1 MELGSEF
8 DLDLSQLTETSD
20 TIFTYLEDFQAIY
33 TDSGRSSLR
42 LLSGLLQGEAILLP
56 DYICGTVADALP
68 EDCRII
74 YYPVNLRF
82 QINMEKL
89 EELLHSHSVRFLYLM
104 HYFGSLQQKNVIA
117 HIAYLKQEYHL
128 TIIEDTTHSL
138 FTAKKTIGDYIV
150 ASLRKWFPIP
160 DGGVLYAEKGHFLSE
175 PPLTKKPASQ
185 KVEAMLLKKLYL
197 TEGFDCNAKY
207 REIFTKEEAAFQ
219 HQTGVYQ
226 MSDIAH
232 FLLAHFP
239 IAPMCHSRQ
248 RNAALLLEGLRGMQ
262 RIRGDCSIQCIRKG
276 SSIQSIEEGYSMQ
289 CRSKKRGMQCKAEGQ
304 NMQCESEILQHSYGI
319 AVNLKPAEVPLALP
333 IYAAQ
338 RDMLRSLLIKRN
350 VYCAVHWPLGHPAA
364 YGDSRWIGEH
374 ILSLPL
380 DQRYQKEDMEY
391 LLDCL
396 AASKKEMEL

>member
-8 DLDLSQLTETSD
+8 DLDLSQLADTSD

-33 TDSGRSSLR
+33 TDSGRNALR
-42 LLSGLLQGEAILLP
+42 LLSGILQGEAILLP
-56 DYICGTVADALP
+56 DYVCGTVADALP

-74 YYPVNLRF
+74 YYPINRQL

-89 EELLHSHSVRFLYLM
+89 EELLQAKSVRFLYLM
-104 HYFGSLQQKNVIA
+104 HYFGALQQKDGIA
-117 HIAYLKQEYHL
+117 HIAYLKQKYHL

-138 FTAKKTIGDYIV
+138 FTAKKTIGDYII

-160 DGGVLYAEKGHFLSE
+160 DGGVLYAEKGRPFPGQPQE
-175 PPLTKKPASQ
+175 KKPASQ

-207 REIFTKEEAAFQ
+207 REIFAKEEAAFQ
-219 HQTGVYQ
+219 NQTGVYQ

-232 FLLAHFP
+232 FLLSHFS
-239 IAPMCHSRQ
+239 IASMCYSRR

-262 RIRGDCSIQCIRKG
+262 CIVEGSGMQCI
-276 SSIQSIEEGYSMQ
+276 SEGYNVQ
-289 CRSKKRGMQCKAEGQ
+289 CRSEA
-304 NMQCESEILQHSYGI
+304 LQHGYGI
-319 AVNLKPAEVPLALP
+319 AVNLKPAEVPLSLP
-333 IYAAQ
+333 IYAAK
-338 RDMLRSLLIKRN
+338 RDMLRNLLIKRK

-364 YGDSRWIGEH
+364 YEDSRWIGEH

-396 AASKKEMEL
+396 VASKKEMES